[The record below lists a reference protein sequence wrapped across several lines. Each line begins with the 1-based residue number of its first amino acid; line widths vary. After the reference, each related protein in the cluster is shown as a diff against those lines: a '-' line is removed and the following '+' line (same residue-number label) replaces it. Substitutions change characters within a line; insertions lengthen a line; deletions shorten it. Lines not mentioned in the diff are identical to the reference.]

1 MEWLTSV
8 NPSPYY
14 TGKNAYSPG
23 SGFCVCEEEKE
34 LTRELMFIQY
44 LDILKAVVFLFLFLA
59 TRIRL
64 KYMQARNK

>member
-1 MEWLTSV
+1 MLTLQEVAS
-8 NPSPYY
+8 
-14 TGKNAYSPG
+14 
-23 SGFCVCEEEKE
+23 VCEAEKE

-44 LDILKAVVFLFLFLA
+44 LDILKAVGIFLFLFLA